1 MSAEPQTRRDIVVV
15 LGMHRSGTSA
25 LAGILARHGC
35 TLPQEVM
42 PANDFNPKG
51 YYESLLTY
59 NLNDAIFRA
68 QETSWDDWQVFPQ
81 DWYGTADMDASLA
94 EGRKVL
100 QNEFKDAPI
109 SVLKDPRICR
119 LMPFWSQ
126 LFDNENLQPTYL
138 LIHRNPIEV
147 ANSLLR
153 REGWPISVGFLLWL
167 RHVLEGESGSRG
179 AARSFTSYERL
190 LTDWRTVIG
199 RFQSDTGLT
208 LPLTSDAA
216 AEEVTSFL
224 SSDLRHSS
232 ESAQTLAA
240 HPDATP
246 WVKTTFEIMERWAQD
261 GETEA
266 DYQTLDGIRA
276 ELNAVTPMFGPM
288 VQYLRAERRKDAMT
302 MDEMNVERLAE
313 RRHASEKYEE
323 LLTSSSKE
331 LAELTA
337 QRNAER
343 QHASEKYEEL
353 LSSSRQ
359 DITAL
364 EASLVAEQQKL
375 SALQETLAQEQQKL
389 ASYKQTARADLLRQR
404 TNFERELAETLQ
416 AHRSHS
422 DIRVVQ
428 QQEKIAD
435 LEGLRGRLQAD
446 LHRRTEA
453 LDRVT
458 EERNRSDAERE
469 SLYEEVRRLQGRVHD
484 LEHST
489 SWKIT
494 GPMRRL
500 IRLVKRAG

>member
-1 MSAEPQTRRDIVVV
+1 MSAEPEPRRDIVVV

-59 NLNDAIFRA
+59 NLNDAIFRS

-100 QNEFKDAPI
+100 QNEFQDAPI

-126 LFDNENLQPTYL
+126 LFDKENLKPTYL

-167 RHVLEGESGSRG
+167 RHVLEGEFGSRG
-179 AARSFTSYERL
+179 RARSFTSYERL
-190 LTDWRTVIG
+190 LTDWRAVIE
-199 RFQSDTGLT
+199 RFQSDTGLF
-208 LPLTSDAA
+208 LPLSSDAA

-224 SSDLRHSS
+224 TSDLRHSS
-232 ESAQTLAA
+232 ESAETLAA

-246 WVKTTFEIMERWAQD
+246 WVQTTFEIMERWAQD
-261 GETEA
+261 GEAEA
-266 DYQTLDGIRA
+266 DYQTLDGIRG
-276 ELNAVTPMFGPM
+276 ELDAVTPMFGPM
-288 VQYLRAERRKDAMT
+288 VQYLRAERRKDAIT
-302 MDEMNVERLAE
+302 MGEMREAHLAE

-323 LLTSSSKE
+323 LL
-331 LAELTA
+331 
-337 QRNAER
+337 
-343 QHASEKYEEL
+343 
-353 LSSSRQ
+353 SSSREE
-359 DITAL
+359 ITAL
-364 EASLVAEQQKL
+364 ETILAAEQQKL
-375 SALQETLAQEQQKL
+375 AT
-389 ASYKQTARADLLRQR
+389 YIQTARADLLRQR
-404 TNFERELAETLQ
+404 ANFETELAETLQ

-422 DIRVVQ
+422 DIRAVK
-428 QQEKIAD
+428 QQEQIAS
-435 LEGLRGRLQAD
+435 LEVLRDRLQAD
-446 LHRRTEA
+446 LHHRTEA
-453 LDRVT
+453 LDRMT

-469 SLYEEVRRLQGRVHD
+469 ALYEEVRRHQGRVHD

-494 GPMRRL
+494 GPLRRL

>member
-59 NLNDAIFRA
+59 NLNDAIFRS

-100 QNEFKDAPI
+100 QNEFQDARI
-109 SVLKDPRICR
+109 SILKDPRICR

-126 LFDNENLQPTYL
+126 LFDKENLKPTYL

-167 RHVLEGESGSRG
+167 RHVLEGEFGSRG
-179 AARSFTSYERL
+179 TARSFTSYERL
-190 LTDWRTVIG
+190 LTDWRAVIE
-199 RFQSDTGLT
+199 RFQRDTGLT
-208 LPLTSDAA
+208 LPLSSDAA

-224 SSDLRHSS
+224 TSDLRHSS
-232 ESAQTLAA
+232 ESAETLAA

-246 WVKTTFEIMERWAQD
+246 WVQRTFGILERWAQD
-261 GETEA
+261 GEAEA

-276 ELNAVTPMFGPM
+276 ELDAVTPMFGPM
-288 VQYLRAERRKDAMT
+288 VQYLRAERRKDAIT
-302 MDEMNVERLAE
+302 MDEMQQARLAE

-323 LLTSSSKE
+323 LLTSSRKE
-331 LAELTA
+331 AESLNETVA
-337 QRNAER
+337 R
-343 QHASEKYEEL
+343 QY
-353 LSSSRQ
+353 Q
-359 DITAL
+359 DL
-364 EASLVAEQQKL
+364 K
-375 SALQETLAQEQQKL
+375 ALQERFAGEQQKL
-389 ASYKQTARADLLRQR
+389 ATYKQTARADLLRQR
-404 TNFERELAETLQ
+404 ANFERELAETLQ

-422 DIRVVQ
+422 DIRAVQ
-428 QQEKIAD
+428 QQEKIAG
-435 LEGLRGRLQAD
+435 LEGLRDRLQAD
-446 LHRRTEA
+446 LHHRTEA
-453 LDRVT
+453 LDRMT

-469 SLYEEVRRLQGRVHD
+469 ALYEEVRRHQGRVHD